1 MPFSC
6 PQAPTSGLTL
16 DVQLTT
22 VPVGTW
28 LVRCHSNAFAGNSFN
43 PNIGKDWTIPE
54 HGARFSPFPDD
65 RSRNVPH
72 LYAADNFTA
81 AALESVFHAVQHV
94 PSPEF
99 LSSQFE
105 AWSYTE
111 LELKR
116 ALSVFKLVNPNLRQL
131 AVPGR
136 SESLF
141 ESELIHTQ
149 ADQYPNTRTWAYYL
163 HLQIA
168 MLHGLEWRP
177 RLGGRGT
184 AYIFFG
190 DRCTSTDFVIRKGPT
205 PLDKGDGLAEIKKV
219 ATLAN
224 IRIINAAV

>member
-6 PQAPTSGLTL
+6 PQAPTSGSAPE
-16 DVQLTT
+16 VQLNT
-22 VPVGTW
+22 VPAGTW
-28 LVRCHSNAFAGNSFN
+28 LVRCHSNAVAGNSFN

-65 RSRNVPH
+65 RSENVPH

-99 LSSQFE
+99 LSSQFI

-111 LELKR
+111 VELKR
-116 ALSVFKLVNPNLRQL
+116 ALPVFELVNPNLRQL
-131 AVPGR
+131 RVSGR
-136 SESLF
+136 SESLL
-141 ESELIHTQ
+141 EGELIHTQ
-149 ADQYPNTRTWAYYL
+149 ADQYPNTRTWARYL

-168 MLHGLEWRP
+168 TLHGLAWRP
-177 RLGGRGT
+177 RLGGHGN

-190 DRCTSTDFVIRKGPT
+190 DRCTSTDFVIRKGPI
-205 PLDKGDGLAEIKKV
+205 PLDRGEGLARIKNV
-219 ATLAN
+219 ARWAS
-224 IRIINAAV
+224 IRIID